1 MGSIADHVDV
11 FEPARD
17 DSNFSDMEKR
27 ASQASAQFPVPQAM
41 LDSFMARKW
50 RFISEQED
58 GATLQKLIYKEV
70 NNYGE
75 LLSVQIPFKLTH
87 RTRFDW
93 QFIPLQLT

>member
-41 LDSFMARKW
+41 LDSFMARK
-50 RFISEQED
+50 
-58 GATLQKLIYKEV
+58 
-70 NNYGE
+70 
-75 LLSVQIPFKLTH
+75 
-87 RTRFDW
+87 
-93 QFIPLQLT
+93 